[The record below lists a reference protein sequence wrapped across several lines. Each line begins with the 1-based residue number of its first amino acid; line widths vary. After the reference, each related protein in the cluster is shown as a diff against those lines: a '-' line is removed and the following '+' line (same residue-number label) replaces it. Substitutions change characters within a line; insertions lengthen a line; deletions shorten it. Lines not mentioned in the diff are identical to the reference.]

1 MTARPR
7 IVVLSAPSGGGKT
20 TIARAAREQYPDRFG
35 FSVSATTRP
44 PRPDERDGVD
54 YHFQTRTQFL
64 EGVGAGKF
72 LEYAEYAGELY
83 GTLKDEVEKVL
94 KSGKHVLLD
103 IEVEGARQV
112 REQYPYPRSVS
123 IFILPSDPRVLL
135 ERLHQRRSESI
146 EQIRWR
152 LDRAEYELQQSTL
165 FDRWIRN
172 DDLDRAVA
180 EVVSIADEARGG
192 GRAREKKDF
201 EWITNYGRGLQA
213 EAQRLYDELHQQKG

>member
-1 MTARPR
+1 MKPR

-20 TIARAAREQYPDRFG
+20 TIARAVREKYPDRFG
-35 FSVSATTRP
+35 FSVSATTRG
-44 PRPDERDGVD
+44 PRPEERDGVD
-54 YHFQTRTQFL
+54 YNFQTRTQFL

-83 GTLKDEVEKVL
+83 GTPKDEVEKVL
-94 KSGKHVLLD
+94 KAGKHVLLD

-112 REQYPYPRSVS
+112 RDQYPYPRSVS
-123 IFILPSDPRVLL
+123 IFILPTDPRVLL
-135 ERLHQRRSESI
+135 ERLHQRKSESI

-152 LDRAEYELQQSTL
+152 LERAEYELQQSTL

-172 DDLDRAVA
+172 DDLDMAVA
-180 EVVSIADEARGG
+180 EVVSIADDARG
-192 GRAREKKDF
+192 RTREKKDF

>member
-1 MTARPR
+1 MKPR

-20 TIARAAREQYPDRFG
+20 TIARAVREKYPDRFG
-35 FSVSATTRP
+35 FSVSATTRG
-44 PRPDERDGVD
+44 PRPEERDGVD
-54 YHFQTRTQFL
+54 YNFQTRTQFL

-83 GTLKDEVEKVL
+83 GTPKDEVEKVL
-94 KSGKHVLLD
+94 KAGKHVLLD

-112 REQYPYPRSVS
+112 RDQYPYPRSVS
-123 IFILPSDPRVLL
+123 IFILPTDPRVLL
-135 ERLHQRRSESI
+135 ERLHQRKSESI

-152 LDRAEYELQQSTL
+152 LERAEYELQQSTL

-172 DDLDRAVA
+172 DDLDMAVA
-180 EVVSIADEARGG
+180 EVVSIADDTRG
-192 GRAREKKDF
+192 RTREKKDF

>member
-1 MTARPR
+1 MKPR

-20 TIARAAREQYPDRFG
+20 TIARAVREKYPDRFG
-35 FSVSATTRP
+35 FSVSATTRG
-44 PRPDERDGVD
+44 PRPEERDGVD
-54 YHFQTRTQFL
+54 YNFQTRTQFL

-83 GTLKDEVEKVL
+83 GTPKDEVEKVL
-94 KSGKHVLLD
+94 KAGKHVLLD

-112 REQYPYPRSVS
+112 RDQYAYPRSVS
-123 IFILPSDPRVLL
+123 IFILPTDPRVLL
-135 ERLHQRRSESI
+135 ERLHQRKSESI

-152 LDRAEYELQQSTL
+152 LERAEYELQQSTL

-172 DDLDRAVA
+172 DDLDMAVA
-180 EVVSIADEARGG
+180 EVVSIADDSRG
-192 GRAREKKDF
+192 RTREKKDF

>member
-1 MTARPR
+1 MKPR

-20 TIARAAREQYPDRFG
+20 TIARAVREKYPDRFG
-35 FSVSATTRP
+35 FSVSATTRG
-44 PRPDERDGVD
+44 PRPEERDGVD
-54 YHFQTRTQFL
+54 YNFQTRMQFL

-72 LEYAEYAGELY
+72 LESAEYAGELY
-83 GTLKDEVEKVL
+83 GTPKDEVEKVL
-94 KSGKHVLLD
+94 KAGKHVLLD

-112 REQYPYPRSVS
+112 RDQYPYPRSVS
-123 IFILPSDPRVLL
+123 IFILPTDPRVLL
-135 ERLHQRRSESI
+135 ERLHQRKSESI

-152 LDRAEYELQQSTL
+152 LERAEYELQQSTL

-172 DDLDRAVA
+172 DDLDMAVA
-180 EVVSIADEARGG
+180 EVVSIADDSRG
-192 GRAREKKDF
+192 RTREKKDF

>member
-1 MTARPR
+1 MKPR

-20 TIARAAREQYPDRFG
+20 TIARAVREKYPDRFG
-35 FSVSATTRP
+35 FSVSATTRG
-44 PRPDERDGVD
+44 PRPEERDGVD
-54 YHFQTRTQFL
+54 YNFQKRTQFL

-83 GTLKDEVEKVL
+83 GTPKDEVEKVL
-94 KSGKHVLLD
+94 KAGKHVLLD

-112 REQYPYPRSVS
+112 RDQYPYPRSVS
-123 IFILPSDPRVLL
+123 IFILPTDPRVLL
-135 ERLHQRRSESI
+135 ERLHQRKSESI

-152 LDRAEYELQQSTL
+152 LERAEYELQQSTL

-172 DDLDRAVA
+172 DDLDMAVA
-180 EVVSIADEARGG
+180 EVVSIADDARG
-192 GRAREKKDF
+192 RTREKKDF